1 MFVQPGNRSR
11 LLIWWWI
18 YNKKLISKRS
28 GPDWSWFFAEAD
40 CYSVRQH
47 SSKPVLAAVHFRI
60 SFVAFINPEDRLFSS
75 PREVQQLII
84 SVIWRS
90 FVKRLLSVNTS
101 KYRLLQLPPKNI
113 WNPVPFPYRNL
124 FAVKSQRLK
133 AKLVS
138 QFICHC
144 LILKIFKFKFCLCH
158 RNLLVNSKKI
168 GEINIENVSL
178 LK

>member
-11 LLIWWWI
+11 LIIWWWI

-28 GPDWSWFFAEAD
+28 GPDWNWFFAEAD

-47 SSKPVLAAVHFRI
+47 SSKPVLAAVHFRFY
-60 SFVAFINPEDRLFSS
+60 FVAFINPEDRLFSS

-168 GEINIENVSL
+168 E
-178 LK
+178 K